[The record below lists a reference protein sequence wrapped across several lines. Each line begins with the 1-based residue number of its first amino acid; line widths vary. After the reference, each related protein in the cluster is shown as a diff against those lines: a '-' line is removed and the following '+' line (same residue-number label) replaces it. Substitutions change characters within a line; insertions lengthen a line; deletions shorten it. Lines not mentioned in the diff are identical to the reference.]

1 MNKVTLAKNII
12 IFSICAILLYY
23 VITLFQIGAF
33 FCYVFNLF
41 FPLIIALFFHFLLDP
56 LIDYF
61 TNDPYLSILI
71 IVICDRMLFC
81 CSLYFGTMFK
91 IL

>member
-41 FPLIIALFFHFLLDP
+41 FPLIIALFFHF
-56 LIDYF
+56 Y
-61 TNDPYLSILI
+61 
-71 IVICDRMLFC
+71 
-81 CSLYFGTMFK
+81 
-91 IL
+91 

>member
-41 FPLIIALFFHFLLDP
+41 FPLIIALFFHFLLEKNP
-56 LIDYF
+56 IYK
-61 TNDPYLSILI
+61 NY
-71 IVICDRMLFC
+71 
-81 CSLYFGTMFK
+81 TMDQFRVQD
-91 IL
+91 

>member
-61 TNDPYLSILI
+61 TNDRLSRKMCIR
-71 IVICDRMLFC
+71 DSFRSF
-81 CSLYFGTMFK
+81 
-91 IL
+91 